1 VPNVVFKTSIW
12 MTALLLVVGGHTALA
27 TDDKQK
33 AGKNGNTTVDS
44 VVKEVGKGFEAVGKV
59 VGPAVGKAEKAVRD
73 AAKDDGEKRGA
84 NRK

>member
-1 VPNVVFKTSIW
+1 MTFTKTPIW
-12 MTALLLVVGGHTALA
+12 TSALLLVVVGHTAFA
-27 TDDKQK
+27 ADDKQRD
-33 AGKNGNTTVDS
+33 GKTGNTTVDS

-73 AAKDDGEKRGA
+73 AAKDDGEKRDA

>member
-1 VPNVVFKTSIW
+1 MTFTKTSIW
-12 MTALLLVVGGHTALA
+12 MSVLLLVVGNPMAFA
-27 TDDKQK
+27 ADDKQSD
-33 AGKNGNTTVDS
+33 GKSGNTTVDS
-44 VVKEVGKGFEAVGKV
+44 VVKEVGKGFDAVGKV

>member
-1 VPNVVFKTSIW
+1 
-12 MTALLLVVGGHTALA
+12 MTFIKLAAWALVIVIATGHGANAEENNDNGKSVKDTAR
-27 TDDKQK
+27 
-33 AGKNGNTTVDS
+33 S

-73 AAKDDGEKRGA
+73 AAKDDGEKRDA

>member
-1 VPNVVFKTSIW
+1 MTFTKTSFW
-12 MTALLLVVGGHTALA
+12 MSAMLIVFGNPMAFA
-27 TDDKQK
+27 ADYKQSD
-33 AGKNGNTTVDS
+33 GKSGNTTVDS
-44 VVKEVGKGFEAVGKV
+44 VVKEVGKGFDAVGKV